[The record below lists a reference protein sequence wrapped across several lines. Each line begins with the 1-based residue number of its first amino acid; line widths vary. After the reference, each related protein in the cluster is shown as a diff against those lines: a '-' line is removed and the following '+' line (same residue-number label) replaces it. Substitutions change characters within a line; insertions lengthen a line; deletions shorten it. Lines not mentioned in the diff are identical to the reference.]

1 MHKRPFPASQ
11 VSSDDL
17 DRWFNVSGIFE
28 QQCTMPDS
36 NDTDQTAFIS
46 FALSDDSGHGSSE

>member
-17 DRWFNVSGIFE
+17 DRWFNVAGVFE
-28 QQCTMPDS
+28 QRNATPDS

-46 FALSDDSGHGSSE
+46 FAVSDDSAGVNE